1 MRCCVPRA
9 AARKPS
15 AMGVAMTAKCSAQN
29 SVASRDRVQLGAL
42 DREGR
47 RVVFQSMSD
56 VSGEGRHDRH
66 RVDES
71 ATVDRARGMLRPVR
85 PALGGAHAG
94 APAAPGWRGHER
106 LGAGPYERVPERTGQ
121 RNGTDPDCPTPGRG
135 RSSSAPQAASDCT
148 SSPPMPPGRQGGGRH
163 HPHGATCS
171 AAPGAPGLGPP
182 GPCPAPCRRDRGH
195 LHLNVFERPDEA
207 SDTEPAVVGMPPPG
221 GELPEGGR
229 DPCRDRDRRARLPR
243 LLREH
248 RTKVGSATRPE
259 RLNQGRSRHRRRQ
272 HLPTPTSGRS
282 PAVLSRDHTMRRL
295 LGPSRAHPS
304 SALLKEGPVE

>member
-1 MRCCVPRA
+1 MPAAVDAGDLACPVETSGQPEGMRVAAQERPASLAPASCSHRPSAATTPRA
-9 AARKPS
+9 PDGCHKAV
-15 AMGVAMTAKCSAQN
+15 AMGANAHWIGLQGPTLGSCAQN

-121 RNGTDPDCPTPGRG
+121 RNGTDPDCPTPVGEHER
-135 RSSSAPQAASDCT
+135 
-148 SSPPMPPGRQGGGRH
+148 
-163 HPHGATCS
+163 
-171 AAPGAPGLGPP
+171 
-182 GPCPAPCRRDRGH
+182 CRRIATKSA
-195 LHLNVFERPDEA
+195 EA
-207 SDTEPAVVGMPPPG
+207 NGV
-221 GELPEGGR
+221 
-229 DPCRDRDRRARLPR
+229 
-243 LLREH
+243 
-248 RTKVGSATRPE
+248 
-259 RLNQGRSRHRRRQ
+259 
-272 HLPTPTSGRS
+272 SG
-282 PAVLSRDHTMRRL
+282 A
-295 LGPSRAHPS
+295 
-304 SALLKEGPVE
+304 